1 MSDLEEALLHWLAK
15 CTNQEQ
21 LTLETISNPTVFFTL
36 ANSISLFP
44 STDHMG
50 ESENSSAWQTYYMNY
65 KNIYHSVDQFYKN
78 VLKSHLPLGLPS
90 INLLDIAKGQDK

>member
-21 LTLETISNPTVFFTL
+21 LTIETIKNPNILFTL

-44 STDHMG
+44 STDYVG
-50 ESENSSAWQTYYMNY
+50 
-65 KNIYHSVDQFYKN
+65 
-78 VLKSHLPLGLPS
+78 
-90 INLLDIAKGQDK
+90 